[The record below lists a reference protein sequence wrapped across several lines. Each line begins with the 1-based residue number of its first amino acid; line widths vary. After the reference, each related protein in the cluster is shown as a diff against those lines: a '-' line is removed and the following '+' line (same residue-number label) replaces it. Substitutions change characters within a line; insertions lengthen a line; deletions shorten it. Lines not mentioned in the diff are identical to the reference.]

1 MSISRIES
9 IMALRAAETERH
21 CERDSATPYA
31 VEGVDIDR
39 VERKMWYGNSDAAKN
54 IPRPR

>member
-1 MSISRIES
+1 
-9 IMALRAAETERH
+9 MALRAAETERH

-31 VEGVDIDR
+31 AEGVDIDR
-39 VERKMWYGNSDAAKN
+39 VERKMWHGNSDAAKN

>member
-1 MSISRIES
+1 MTPIQHGNIRQSISRIES

-21 CERDSATPYA
+21 CERDSAAPYA

-39 VERKMWYGNSDAAKN
+39 VRTQDVAW
-54 IPRPR
+54 